1 MRIII
6 ASLLLLRCFVFG
18 QVELCQSNCQSS
30 DRITGLISKKKIQ
43 LFIFI
48 FHYYLR
54 KGPTKMT
61 DTRPHPWKIALFPS
75 TNGGFCKLGCQL
87 FYVEV

>member
-1 MRIII
+1 
-6 ASLLLLRCFVFG
+6 
-18 QVELCQSNCQSS
+18 
-30 DRITGLISKKKIQ
+30 
-43 LFIFI
+43 
-48 FHYYLR
+48 
-54 KGPTKMT
+54 MT

>member
-1 MRIII
+1 MVVVVGIDIGSQKTMLVRDDAEIILTETG
-6 ASLLLLRCFVFG
+6 SL
-18 QVELCQSNCQSS
+18 
-30 DRITGLISKKKIQ
+30 